1 MVVVYDTWP
10 LVGRDAELEL
20 VDEVFGGG
28 TGGGIVVAGV
38 AGIGK
43 TRLADAAA
51 GVAADRGWRVQ
62 RLVGFPVGQS
72 IPLAAFT
79 FGVDDAPGA
88 KAATAENLIEAL
100 RAQAEA
106 GGLLLVV
113 DDAHHLDTQSRD
125 LIATLLRSTSAKVVA
140 TVRSGEPGADGVIES
155 FVALGLT
162 RLELSPLSRAAVDRL
177 LADVLGAPLNGES
190 AQRMWLKTQGNVM
203 FLRHLVDQER
213 HAGRLCFQGD
223 HWDWASSAELSES
236 LRDLVEVHIDAA
248 GDDVRKVLDVVAV
261 AEVIHPDLLAQLVP
275 AGAVADAVARGL
287 IIADGSGEIRIG
299 HPLYAEVA
307 LSSSVA
313 ELRQVRARVATALA
327 GAQPVIAVD
336 PVRLGVLWHES
347 ALPPDPDILLAAA
360 DESARRLDT
369 GLSERLARAAVSAGG
384 GTAAR
389 MRHARALHYLGKG
402 EDAAAVLDTV
412 TDAHPRDDQLDDVIM
427 RASNLFWGLRR
438 PDEAREVVEAAL
450 AAGATGSR
458 HHTLLVFK
466 ALQRALAGYPAEA
479 MDIARTVDFGQP
491 MPHDSIGVRQV
502 EMVAFGE
509 LGIEYCDA
517 EAAEYERL
525 VGDGAL
531 ASFHIV
537 VAADARVRALT
548 LAGSLDKVDAV
559 VGGCWRRCADLPGTA
574 AASARGIAG
583 LASLR
588 SGDIRAAVRDLEAA
602 DREFDEYGQNIGMA
616 YRYRIYYAEALAVAG
631 RADDAAGALAAAT
644 SDRHPGHAHLDCA
657 LLHAEAWVHAAHG
670 HVSRARQS
678 AVRAADLALS
688 RGQRAPA
695 VHCLQT
701 AVAFGQ
707 PGVEATLAG
716 LAESVYGPRCPIV
729 LRYARAVTTRDG
741 RELECVSKEFEHMGD
756 TVAAAHAAA
765 AATMAFRSQGL
776 RGSALTAGDRAMDL
790 ARRCGAAQ
798 GPVVAELTV
807 ASALTGRQREVAT
820 LVARGMTN
828 REIAAALSVTAATVE
843 RHVRQAC
850 VKLGAHGRADLAVR
864 IREDGPTAADTDSAD
879 GR

>member
-1 MVVVYDTWP
+1 MYDTWP
-10 LVGRDAELEL
+10 LVGREAELEL
-20 VDEVFGGG
+20 ADEVFGGG
-28 TGGGIVVAGV
+28 TGAGIVVAGV

-43 TRLADAAA
+43 TRLADAVA
-51 GVAADRGWRVQ
+51 GGAADRGWRVQ
-62 RLVGFPVGQS
+62 RIVGFPVGRS

-79 FGVDDAPGA
+79 FGADDAGS
-88 KAATAENLIEAL
+88 KATAEELTQGL
-100 RAQAEA
+100 RAQADA

-125 LIATLLRSTSAKVVA
+125 LIATLLRSTPVKVVA

-155 FVALGLT
+155 FLALGLT
-162 RLELSPLSRAAVDRL
+162 RLDLSPLSRSAVDRL

-190 AQRMWLKTQGNVM
+190 AQRMWLKTQGNAM

-213 HAGRLCFQGD
+213 HAGRLCSQGD
-223 HWDWASSAELSES
+223 HWDWAYSTELSDS

-248 GDDVRKVLDVVAV
+248 GDDVRTVLDIVAV
-261 AEVIHPDLLAQLVP
+261 AEVLHPDLLAQLAP
-275 AGAVADAVARGL
+275 ADAVADAVARGL
-287 IIADGSGEIRIG
+287 IVADGAGEIRIG

-313 ELRQVRARVATALA
+313 ELRQVRARVATAMA
-327 GAQPVIAVD
+327 GAQPVIPVD
-336 PVRLGVLWHES
+336 PVRLGVLWHQS
-347 ALPPDPDILLAAA
+347 ALPPDPDILLSAA
-360 DESARRLDT
+360 DEAARRLDT
-369 GLSERLARAAVSAGG
+369 ALSEHLARAAVSAGG

-402 EDAAAVLDTV
+402 DDAAAVLDTV
-412 TDAHPRDDQLDDVIM
+412 TDAPVRDDELDDVLM

-458 HHTLLVFK
+458 YRALLVFK
-466 ALQRALAGYPAEA
+466 ALQRALTGYPAAA
-479 MDIARTVDFGQP
+479 MDIVRTVDFGQS
-491 MPHDSIGVRQV
+491 MLHDTIAARQV
-502 EMVAFGE
+502 EMIALGE

-517 EAAEYERL
+517 DVEEYERL
-525 VGDGAL
+525 VGDGEL

-537 VAADARVRALT
+537 VAAGARMHALT

-574 AASARGIAG
+574 AAAARGIAG
-583 LASLR
+583 MASLR
-588 SGDIRAAVRDLEAA
+588 SGDIRAAVRDLEPA
-602 DREFDEYGQNIGMA
+602 RLNFDEYGQNIGMA

-631 RADDAAGALAAAT
+631 RADDATEALAAAMA
-644 SDRHPGHAHLDCA
+644 DRHPGHAHLDYA

-670 HVSRARQS
+670 HVSRARQT

-695 VHCLQT
+695 VLCLQT

-707 PGVEATLAG
+707 TGVEATLSA

-729 LRYARAVTTRDG
+729 LRYARAVTARDG
-741 RELECVSKEFEHMGD
+741 RELECVSKEFEHIGD

-765 AATMAFRSQGL
+765 AATMVFRSQGL

-790 ARRCGAAQ
+790 ARRCGATQ
-798 GPVVAELTV
+798 GPVVAELTL
-807 ASALTGRQREVAT
+807 ASVLTGRQREVAT

-828 REIAAALSVTAATVE
+828 REIAAALSVTVPTIE
-843 RHVRQAC
+843 RHVRQVC
-850 VKLGAHGRADLAVR
+850 VKLGARGRADLAVR
-864 IREDGPTAADTDSAD
+864 LREDDPAPDTLPAAD
-879 GR
+879 R